1 MKSIFFVVSFN
12 IGWLKYVFPSS
23 YSYSTAT
30 TSSAAA
36 WAALAALAA
45 GASISLYGCHKKRFT
60 SKPPFQQLQAELKFL
75 LESFAVVLFEKNY
88 ETIYKIILSP
98 FHTCRWS
105 AHQIFRSLDPKIA
118 IKSHFLPSLFLI
130 IW

>member
-30 TSSAAA
+30 NNSAAA
-36 WAALAALAA
+36 WAGRAALAA
-45 GASISLYGCHKKRFT
+45 AASISLYGCHKKRFT

-75 LESFAVVLFEKNY
+75 LESFTVVLFEEIMK
-88 ETIYKIILSP
+88 
-98 FHTCRWS
+98 
-105 AHQIFRSLDPKIA
+105 QITKLFYLN
-118 IKSHFLPSLFLI
+118 FLVP
-130 IW
+130 

>member
-36 WAALAALAA
+36 WAGRAALAA
-45 GASISLYGCHKKRFT
+45 AASISLYGCHKKRFT

-75 LESFAVVLFEKNY
+75 LESFTVVLFEEIMK
-88 ETIYKIILSP
+88 
-98 FHTCRWS
+98 
-105 AHQIFRSLDPKIA
+105 QITKLFYLNFMHADGVR
-118 IKSHFLPSLFLI
+118 IKFLVP
-130 IW
+130 